1 NRSRAVMDDI
11 GGKSGVVGQV
21 GFGPHREI
29 CDFTR
34 LPELPAHAVVNL
46 RKPFRSDSNEL
57 VGA

>member
-1 NRSRAVMDDI
+1 MDDI

-21 GFGPHREI
+21 RFGPHREI